1 MINWMIHKSPHL
13 AENLNP
19 FHVGLEVSL
28 NIWNFL
34 IIVSISFS
42 IESQLQLA
50 FINQIYFNDK
60 NPEAIFGPIQ
70 IDLVHQMVQ
79 SIESQQAEPSLLY
92 SSSLCPPN
100 FV

>member
-1 MINWMIHKSPHL
+1 M
-13 AENLNP
+13 
-19 FHVGLEVSL
+19 
-28 NIWNFL
+28 FL
-34 IIVSISFS
+34 LFV
-42 IESQLQLA
+42 ESQLQLA

-60 NPEAIFGPIQ
+60 NPEEIFGPVE

-79 SIESQQAEPSLLY
+79 SIESQPMESSLFY